1 MRFFDD
7 IEIGQR
13 RELGSYTFTADSIK
27 AFAQKFDPQRFHLD
41 EEEGKNSLF
50 GGLAASGW
58 HVGSACMSL
67 VVADGQRLAR
77 EARERGEEVAV
88 WGPSPGFRDLRWIS
102 PVLAGDTVAYVSEVI
117 DKRSSASRPGW
128 GILTAR
134 TTGTNQRGEEVYS
147 ITATA
152 FVPMRGKGS

>member
-13 RELGSYTFTADSIK
+13 REIGTYTFTAEAIK
-27 AFAQKFDPQRFHLD
+27 TFASKFDPQRFHLD

-67 VVADGQRLAR
+67 LVADGQRLAR
-77 EARERGEEVAV
+77 EAAERGEEVAV
-88 WGPSPGFRDLRWIS
+88 WGPSPGFRDLRWIR
-102 PVLAGDTVAYVSEVI
+102 PVLAGDTVTYYVVLES
-117 DKRSSASRPGW
+117 KRLSDSRPGW
-128 GILTAR
+128 GILQSR
-134 TTGTNQRGEEVYS
+134 SGGVNQRGEEVYS
-147 ITATA
+147 IKATA
-152 FVPMRGKGS
+152 FVPLRAPPA